1 MQVSQYVLVFYL
13 YCHYL
18 SVSGSG
24 QSVWHKEVGKEEDG
38 HLGPCDH
45 HRHRRERE
53 EPVQRD
59 RHHTGQQREQVCW
72 EQPYALSPHEERTQR
87 TDYYLTCKW
96 LYTHIIKESHNQH
109 WYAQIC
115 QRWLC
120 AIIAQTIQK
129 KWQTMHF
136 FLHPL
141 WRALVIILWKG
152 STLFKHTFQFITNF
166 LIANQVLYLR
176 KRCPHDR
183 LGISVRCWFIINA
196 GNRCAA

>member
-1 MQVSQYVLVFYL
+1 MPEGHSDCHQSVQLGHLQKQQRFRKEELRRCVWEMQVRQYVFVFYL

-45 HRHRRERE
+45 HGHRRERE

-59 RHHTGQQREQVCW
+59 RHHTRQKREQVRW
-72 EQPYALSPHEERTQR
+72 EQPHTSSPHEERTQR

-96 LYTHIIKESHNQH
+96 SHTHTRIVKESHNQY

-120 AIIAQTIQK
+120 HCTNHIKNCMTDNAL
-129 KWQTMHF
+129 

-141 WRALVIILWKG
+141 WRA
-152 STLFKHTFQFITNF
+152 
-166 LIANQVLYLR
+166 
-176 KRCPHDR
+176 
-183 LGISVRCWFIINA
+183 
-196 GNRCAA
+196 